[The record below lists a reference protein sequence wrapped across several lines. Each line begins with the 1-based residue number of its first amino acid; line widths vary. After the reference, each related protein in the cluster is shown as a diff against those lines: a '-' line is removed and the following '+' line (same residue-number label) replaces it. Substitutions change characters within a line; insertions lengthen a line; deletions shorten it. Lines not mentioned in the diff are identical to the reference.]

1 MAVSYKGLT
10 IKFGGDT
17 TQLQSA
23 LKKIQTESKATQS
36 DLKDIN
42 KSLKFNPGNTELLEQ
57 KVRSLNKAYNETKD
71 RLSAYK
77 AALAELDAKKQ
88 SGAQLTETEQR
99 QYEQLQRSIMA
110 CEKDLESYGKQLKE
124 TSSEAEASKG
134 KLYQLGQTIED
145 NAGKLQAVG
154 GKISSVGTK
163 ATATFGGIATAAYGA
178 FGQLEE
184 GENIAIKG
192 AGAIGDAAE
201 EIRRSVKSVA
211 AQAPGDFNTVG
222 QAVGDVNTRF
232 QVTGDELD
240 DISTKFLKFAK
251 VTDSDVSK
259 SVENVAMSMKAW
271 NVDQSQTG
279 NLLDHLAS
287 VSTATGVSVDA
298 LTSGVNTNGATF
310 REMGLSLQDSITLM
324 GNFEAAGV
332 PVDGMLTGLK
342 KAAANCAKE
351 GTNMGDM
358 LNGLVQD
365 LQDPAKQSEATAR
378 AFDLFGS
385 KAATSFIDAAE
396 SGRINMSNLGGSMDD
411 AAGFVQG
418 LKDETTTASDKMK
431 GAIKEITL
439 AGADIGEQFA
449 PVVEDAASAVKGF
462 GTWIKNLTPEQK
474 ELAAKLIEGG
484 IAFGAVGTGV
494 GKVVSGLPA
503 FASGLKTA
511 SDGFK
516 AFSSVLSANPIMA
529 VVGLIAIIVGA
540 IVTWV
545 TTTDE
550 GKQAWEGFC
559 TGVQNAWQ
567 GVCDFFGGAAEFFGG
582 IWSTVTGGIQGF
594 ITQTGEKW
602 EGFKSDCSNK
612 WQEIK
617 DGASEKWE
625 GVKSTISEKTDGAK
639 EAVIS
644 KASEIAQGA
653 SEKWEQI
660 KSDASE
666 KWLALQDGAATY
678 FGGIKDT
685 IQNDMQTGQMV
696 ASASSSAL
704 KAALNG
710 DWDGAKQQAAT
721 AFNAIKDNIQT
732 KMSNAQTN
740 AINAGNA
747 IGEKLGFPGLG
758 NTVANVFGN
767 IRNSITSPIS
777 DAWNFISGIPGKI
790 QSAFSGIRISLP
802 HINMPHFNVS
812 WRDIGG
818 VVKLPSISVNW
829 YAKGASFDKP
839 SIIGVGEAGLEHVA
853 PDAKLRNS
861 VRESVEAGISRVLD
875 RLRGGFGGGA
885 QVNVTVNATV
895 ANSIDAYTTGQQI
908 GAGIASKLKQK
919 GVPVGA

>member
-36 DLKDIN
+36 DLRDIN

-77 AALAELDAKKQ
+77 SALAELDAKKQ

-99 QYEQLQRSIMA
+99 QYERLQRSIMA

-124 TSSEAEASKG
+124 TSNEAEASKG

-145 NAGKLQAVG
+145 NAEKLKSAG
-154 GKISSVGTK
+154 DKISGVGTK
-163 ATATFGGIATAAYGA
+163 STAIFGGIATAAYGA
-178 FGQLEE
+178 FNQLES
-184 GENIAIKG
+184 GENVAIKS
-192 AGAIGDAAE
+192 AGAIGDAAD

-211 AQAPGDFNTVG
+211 AQAPGDFETVG
-222 QAVGDVNTRF
+222 QAVGDVNTHF
-232 QVTGDELD
+232 QLTGDRLD
-240 DISTKFLKFAK
+240 EVSTQFLKFSK
-251 VTDSDVSK
+251 VTGADVST
-259 SVENVAMSMKAW
+259 SIESVAMSMKAF
-271 NVDQSQTG
+271 NVDSSETG
-279 NLLDHLAS
+279 NVLDHIAS
-287 VSTATGVSVDA
+287 VSTATGISVDT
-298 LTSGVNTNGATF
+298 LTNAVNANGSTF
-310 REMGLSLQDSITLM
+310 REMGLSLQDSVTLL

-332 PVDGMLTGLK
+332 PADQMLTGLK
-342 KAAANCAKE
+342 KAAANCSKE
-351 GTNMGDM
+351 GTSLSDT
-358 LNGLVQD
+358 LKQLVTD
-365 LQDPAKQSEATAR
+365 LQDPAKQSEATAK
-378 AFDLFGS
+378 AFDLFGT

-396 SGRINMSNLGGSMDD
+396 SGRINMSNLGGSIDD
-411 AAGFVQG
+411 AAGFVDG
-418 LKDETTTASDKMK
+418 LKDETTTAADKMK
-431 GAIKEITL
+431 GAIKEITI
-439 AGADIGEQFA
+439 AGADIGEEFA
-449 PVVEDAASAVKGF
+449 PVVEDAAGALKSF
-462 GTWIKNLTPEQK
+462 GEWAKSLTPEQK
-474 ELAAKLIEGG
+474 KLAAKLIEGG
-484 IAFGAVGTGV
+484 IAFGVVATGV
-494 GKVVSGLPA
+494 GKVVGGLPA

-511 SDGFK
+511 STGFK
-516 AFSSVLSANPIMA
+516 AFNAVLSANPIMA
-529 VVGLIAIIVGA
+529 VVGLIAMIVGA

-559 TGVQNAWQ
+559 AGVQNAWQ
-567 GVCDFFGGAAEFFGG
+567 GVCDFFGGAADYFGG

-594 ITQTGEKW
+594 TTQASEKW

-625 GVKSTISEKTDGAK
+625 GVKSAISEKIEGAK
-639 EAVIS
+639 EAVTS

-653 SEKWEQI
+653 SEKWEQL

-666 KWLALQDGAATY
+666 KWQSLRDGAATC
-678 FGGIKDT
+678 FGGIRDT
-685 IQNDMQTGQMV
+685 IQNDMQTGKTV

-704 KAALNG
+704 KSALSG
-710 DWDGAKQQAAT
+710 DWDSAKQQAAT

-732 KMSNAQTN
+732 KMANAKDN

-747 IGEKLGFPGLG
+747 IGEKLSFPGLG
-758 NTVANVFGN
+758 SKVAGVFSN
-767 IRNSITSPIS
+767 IKSNITSPIN
-777 DAWNFISGIPGKI
+777 DAWNFVSSIPGRI
-790 QSAFSGIRISLP
+790 QGAFSGIRISLP
-802 HINMPHFNVS
+802 HISLPHFHVS

-818 VVKLPSISVNW
+818 VVELPSISVNW

-839 SIIGVGEAGLEHVA
+839 SIIGVGEAGLEHVT
-853 PDAKLRNS
+853 PDAKLRTS
-861 VRESVEAGISRVLD
+861 VRESVEAGISRALD
-875 RLRGGFGGGA
+875 RLSGGFGCGA

-895 ANSIDAYTTGQQI
+895 ANSMDAYTTGQQI
-908 GAGIASKLKQK
+908 GAGIASRLKQK

>member
-23 LKKIQTESKATQS
+23 LKKIQTDSRATQS

-42 KSLKFNPGNTELLEQ
+42 KALKFNPGNTELLEQ

-71 RLSAYK
+71 RLTAYK

-88 SGAQLTETEQR
+88 SGQQLTEQEQR
-99 QYEQLQRSIMA
+99 QYEQLQRSIMS
-110 CEKDLESYGKQLKE
+110 CEKDLASYGRQIGE
-124 TSSEAEASKG
+124 VSTEAEASKG

-145 NAGKLQAVG
+145 NADKLKSAG
-154 GKISSVGTK
+154 DKISSVGTK
-163 ATATFGGIATAAYGA
+163 STAVFGGVATAAYGA
-178 FGQLEE
+178 FTQLEE

-211 AQAPGDFNTVG
+211 SQAPGDFNTVG
-222 QAVGDVNTRF
+222 QAVGDVNTHFR
-232 QVTGDELD
+232 VTGDELD

-259 SVENVAMSMKAW
+259 SVENVSMSMKAW
-271 NVDQSQTG
+271 NVDQSETG
-279 NLLDHLAS
+279 NLLDHIAS

-351 GTNMGDM
+351 GTNMGDV
-358 LNGLVQD
+358 LSGLVQD
-365 LQDPAKQSEATAR
+365 LQDPAKQSEATAQ

-396 SGRINMSNLGGSMDD
+396 SGRINLSDLGGSMDD
-411 AAGFVQG
+411 AAGFVDG
-418 LKDETTTASDKMK
+418 LKDETTTAADKMK
-431 GAIKEITL
+431 GAIKDITI

-449 PVVEDAASAVKGF
+449 PVVEDAAGALKSF
-462 GTWIKNLTPEQK
+462 GEWAKSLTPEQK
-474 ELAAKLIEGG
+474 KLAAKLIEGG
-484 IAFGAVGTGV
+484 IAFGVVATGV

-511 SDGFK
+511 STGFK
-516 AFSSVLSANPIMA
+516 AFSAVLSANPIMV
-529 VVGLIAIIVGA
+529 VVGLIATIVAA
-540 IVTWV
+540 IVTWA

-550 GKQAWEGFC
+550 GKQVWEGFC
-559 TGVQNAWQ
+559 GGVKEAWQ
-567 GVCDFFGGAAEFFGG
+567 GVCDFFSGAADFFGG
-582 IWSTVTGGIQGF
+582 IWSTVTGGISDFVGGAKQ
-594 ITQTGEKW
+594 KW
-602 EGFKSDCSNK
+602 DDLKT
-612 WQEIK
+612 
-617 DGASEKWE
+617 GASEKWQ
-625 GVKSTISEKTDGAK
+625 S
-639 EAVIS
+639 
-644 KASEIAQGA
+644 
-653 SEKWEQI
+653 
-660 KSDASE
+660 
-666 KWLALQDGAATY
+666 LQDGAATC
-678 FGGIKDT
+678 FGGIRDT
-685 IQNDMQTGQMV
+685 IQNDMQTGKTV

-704 KAALNG
+704 KSALSG
-710 DWDGAKQQAAT
+710 DWDSAKQQAAT

-758 NTVANVFGN
+758 SKVAGVFATVKSN
-767 IRNSITSPIS
+767 ITSPIS
-777 DAWNFISGIPGKI
+777 DAWNFVSGIPGRI
-790 QSAFSGIRISLP
+790 QGAFSGIRISLP
-802 HINMPHFNVS
+802 HINMPHFSVS
-812 WRDIGG
+812 WKDIGG

-829 YAKGASFDKP
+829 YAKGASFDRP
-839 SIIGVGEAGLEHVA
+839 SIIGVGEAGLEHVT
-853 PDAKLRNS
+853 PDAKLRTS
-861 VRESVEAGISRVLD
+861 VRESVEAGIARAMNLF
-875 RLRGGFGGGA
+875 RGGGDAAA
-885 QVNVTVNATV
+885 QVSVTVNATIADKV
-895 ANSIDAYTTGQQI
+895 DAYTTGQQI
-908 GAGIASKLKQK
+908 GAGIASRLKQR

>member
-23 LKKIQTESKATQS
+23 LKKIQTDSRATQS

-42 KSLKFNPGNTELLEQ
+42 KALKFNPGNTELLEQ

-71 RLSAYK
+71 RLTAYK

-88 SGAQLTETEQR
+88 SGQQLTEQEQR
-99 QYEQLQRSIMA
+99 QYEQLQRSIMS
-110 CEKDLESYGKQLKE
+110 CEKDLESYGRQIKE
-124 TSSEAEASKG
+124 VSTEAETSKG

-145 NAGKLQAVG
+145 NADKLKSAG
-154 GKISSVGTK
+154 DKISSVGAK
-163 ATATFGGIATAAYGA
+163 STAVFGGVATAAYGA
-178 FGQLEE
+178 FTQLEE

-211 AQAPGDFNTVG
+211 SQAPGDFNTVG
-222 QAVGDVNTRF
+222 QAVGDVNTHFR
-232 QVTGDELD
+232 VTGDELD

-259 SVENVAMSMKAW
+259 SVENVSMSMKAW
-271 NVDQSQTG
+271 NVDQSETG
-279 NLLDHLAS
+279 NLLDHIAS

-351 GTNMGDM
+351 GTNMGDV
-358 LNGLVQD
+358 LSGLVQD
-365 LQDPAKQSEATAR
+365 LQDPAKQSEATAQ

-396 SGRINMSNLGGSMDD
+396 SGRINLSDLGGSMDD
-411 AAGFVQG
+411 AAGFVDG
-418 LKDETTTASDKMK
+418 LKDETTTAADKMK
-431 GAIKEITL
+431 GAIKDITI

-449 PVVEDAASAVKGF
+449 PVVEDAAGALKSF
-462 GTWIKNLTPEQK
+462 GEWAKSLTPEQK
-474 ELAAKLIEGG
+474 KLAAKLIEGG
-484 IAFGAVGTGV
+484 IAFGVVATGV

-511 SDGFK
+511 STGFK
-516 AFSSVLSANPIMA
+516 AFSAVLSANPIMV
-529 VVGLIAIIVGA
+529 VVGLIATIVAA

-559 TGVQNAWQ
+559 GGVKEAWQ
-567 GVCDFFGGAAEFFGG
+567 GVCDFFSGAADFFGG
-582 IWSTVTGGIQGF
+582 IWSTVTGGISDFVGGAKQ
-594 ITQTGEKW
+594 KW
-602 EGFKSDCSNK
+602 DDLKT
-612 WQEIK
+612 
-617 DGASEKWE
+617 GASEKWQ
-625 GVKSTISEKTDGAK
+625 S
-639 EAVIS
+639 
-644 KASEIAQGA
+644 
-653 SEKWEQI
+653 
-660 KSDASE
+660 
-666 KWLALQDGAATY
+666 LQDGAATC
-678 FGGIKDT
+678 FGGIRDT
-685 IQNDMQTGQMV
+685 IQNDMQTGKTV

-704 KAALNG
+704 KSALSG
-710 DWDGAKQQAAT
+710 DWDSAKQQAAT

-732 KMSNAQTN
+732 KMSNAKTN

-758 NTVANVFGN
+758 SKVAGVFSTIKSN
-767 IRNSITSPIS
+767 ITSPIN
-777 DAWNFISGIPGKI
+777 DAWNFISGIPGRI
-790 QSAFSGIRISLP
+790 QGAFSGIRISLP
-802 HINMPHFNVS
+802 HINMPHFSVS
-812 WRDIGG
+812 WKDIGG

-829 YAKGASFDKP
+829 YAKGASFDRP
-839 SIIGVGEAGLEHVA
+839 SIIGVGEAGLEHVT
-853 PDAKLRNS
+853 PDTKLRNS
-861 VRESVEAGISRVLD
+861 VRESVEAGISRVLG
-875 RLRGGFGGGA
+875 RISGGFGGGA

-895 ANSIDAYTTGQQI
+895 ADKMDAYTTGQQI
-908 GAGIASKLKQK
+908 GAGIASRLKQK

>member
-36 DLKDIN
+36 DLRDIN

-77 AALAELDAKKQ
+77 SALAELDAKKQ

-124 TSSEAEASKG
+124 TSNEAEASKG

-145 NAGKLQAVG
+145 NAEKLKSAG
-154 GKISSVGTK
+154 DKISSVGTK
-163 ATATFGGIATAAYGA
+163 STAIFGSVATAAYGA
-178 FGQLEE
+178 FNQLEE

-222 QAVGDVNTRF
+222 QAVGDVNTHF
-232 QVTGDELD
+232 QVTGDKLD

-259 SVENVAMSMKAW
+259 SIENVSMSMKAW
-271 NVDQSQTG
+271 NVDQSETG
-279 NLLDHLAS
+279 NLLDHIAS

-298 LTSGVNTNGATF
+298 LTSGINTNGATF

-365 LQDPAKQSEATAR
+365 LQDPAKQSEATAK
-378 AFDLFGS
+378 AFDLFGT

-396 SGRINMSNLGGSMDD
+396 SGRINMSNLGGSIDD
-411 AAGFVQG
+411 AAGFVDG
-418 LKDETTTASDKMK
+418 LKEETTTAADKMK
-431 GAIKEITL
+431 GAIKDITI
-439 AGADIGEQFA
+439 AGADIGEEFA
-449 PVVEDAASAVKGF
+449 PVVEDAAGALKSF
-462 GTWIKNLTPEQK
+462 GEWAKSLTPEQK
-474 ELAAKLIEGG
+474 KLAAKLIEGG
-484 IAFGAVGTGV
+484 IAFGVVATGV
-494 GKVVSGLPA
+494 GKVAGGLPA

-511 SDGFK
+511 SIGFK
-516 AFSSVLSANPIMA
+516 AFSAVLSANPIMV
-529 VVGLIAIIVGA
+529 VVGLIATIVGA

-567 GVCDFFGGAAEFFGG
+567 GVCDFFGGAADFFGG

-594 ITQTGEKW
+594 TTQASEKW

-625 GVKSTISEKTDGAK
+625 GVKSAISEKIEGAK
-639 EAVIS
+639 EAVTS

-653 SEKWEQI
+653 SEKWQSL
-660 KSDASE
+660 K
-666 KWLALQDGAATY
+666 DGAATC

-685 IQNDMQTGQMV
+685 IQNDMQTGKTV

-704 KAALNG
+704 KSALSG
-710 DWDGAKQQAAT
+710 DWDSAKQQAAT

-732 KMSNAQTN
+732 KMTNAKTN

-758 NTVANVFGN
+758 SKVANVFSN
-767 IRNSITSPIS
+767 VKNSITSPIS
-777 DAWNFISGIPGKI
+777 DAWNFVSGIPGKI

-802 HINMPHFNVS
+802 HISMPHFHVR

-839 SIIGVGEAGLEHVA
+839 SIIGVGEAGLEHVT

-861 VRESVEAGISRVLD
+861 VRESVEAGISRMLD
-875 RLRGGFGGGA
+875 RLHRNFGGGA

-908 GAGIASKLKQK
+908 GAGIASRLKQK